1 MKEENSSINTLIEI
15 LSKLIIKHTQ
25 NSTKGENESC

>member
-1 MKEENSSINTLIEI
+1 MKEENSSINALVEM
-15 LSKLIIKHTQ
+15 LSELIIKHTQ